1 MKLRDLFWKLVI
13 DVCDKKKVTD
23 VMTTFLVTSNLTR
36 PHQIQR
42 GKADVANLWPNEMVV
57 DQNQPGPVQPSKW
70 AKPNNSVCLTF
81 FSYQFF
87 NDYMGQAQ

>member
-1 MKLRDLFWKLVI
+1 
-13 DVCDKKKVTD
+13 
-23 VMTTFLVTSNLTR
+23 MTNFLVTGNLAS
-36 PHQIQR
+36 PAQIQR

-70 AKPNNSVCLTF
+70 AKPNNSACLTI

-87 NDYMGQAQ
+87 DGYVGQAQ